1 MKIVY
6 VRLLFF
12 IIFCCIGLSLHA
24 QYIVKG
30 IVKDSLTNEP
40 LSYTS
45 VYLKGTTEGCLTNN
59 DGTFFFKT
67 ARAKAELVV
76 SSVGYKSYNRIIHT
90 SSNSRY
96 TITLLPVEYTLNEIV
111 VKPKREHYKK
121 KNNPAVELI
130 RQMIAHRD
138 DYSPKELD
146 YWQRDRYEITTFAIN
161 NFDSVK
167 QQKWLYRKFKFLTN
181 YVDTSAVTGKPV
193 LAISNR
199 ELLATDYYRK
209 SPHTEKQQ
217 VHARRQAGVDEM
229 FSRQGMDQAISVT
242 MTDVDIYND
251 NITLFTNKF
260 VSPISPLGPS
270 FYKYYLMDTL
280 TVAGKP
286 CVDLTFVPFNS
297 ESFGFT
303 GHLYVTL
310 DSTYF
315 VRRAIMNFPQKI
327 NLNFVDYMKFEQNFT
342 QAEDGTRQLSD
353 EHITTEFKFSDKSD
367 GLYARR
373 SVYYRN
379 YGYQPT
385 SEGESAFRKPE
396 KVIEPPEAANRSEAY
411 WDTNRQVEVSKKET
425 SVDKMMAQLR
435 SYPVYY
441 WTEQVLKVLFTGY
454 IPSTIKEPLF
464 YIGMMN
470 TTVSGNSL
478 EGLRLRAG
486 GMTTAWLDPHW
497 FGKGY
502 LAYGTRD
509 HRFKGL
515 AELEY
520 SFNQKKEYANEF
532 PIRSL
537 KVRYSSDVNQ
547 YGQHYLYTSQDNIF
561 LTWKRQKDDR
571 IAYLHKAEVT
581 YTNESYSGF
590 SFQLTTRLREDESS
604 NLIPFLKQ
612 DEQAT
617 PVKSF
622 STSEFEI
629 KLRYAPNE
637 KFYQTQWNRFPVSLD
652 APVFS
657 LSHTVAAKG
666 VLGGDYTYNY
676 TEAGFQKR
684 FWFSAFGYTDVILKA
699 GKIWDKVPFPLLI
712 IPNANLSYTIQP
724 ESYSLMNAMEFM
736 NDQYASWDVTY
747 YLNGF
752 VFNRVPLLKKMKW
765 REVLS
770 CRGLYGSLSD
780 KNNPEKSDGL
790 FRFPSTTAMM
800 TNTPFVEVGVGIEN
814 IFKVLR
820 FDYVWRLTY
829 RNLPNVDKSGLRIS
843 LHVTF

>member
-1 MKIVY
+1 MKFVLKRFWCVVVLCWI
-6 VRLLFF
+6 
-12 IIFCCIGLSLHA
+12 SSSMMA
-24 QYIVKG
+24 QYIVHG
-30 IVKDSLTNEP
+30 VVTDSLTHEP
-40 LSYTS
+40 LSYIS
-45 VYLKGTTEGCLTNN
+45 VYLKGTTEGGMTNAKGAFSFRTSRTEGMLTIS
-59 DGTFFFKT
+59 
-67 ARAKAELVV
+67 A
-76 SSVGYKSYNRIIHT
+76 VGYNDYTRRIRPARGADFFIVLSPAT
-90 SSNSRY
+90 Y
-96 TITLLPVEYTLNEIV
+96 ALNEV
-111 VKPKREHYKK
+111 VIKPKHQKYRKK
-121 KNNPAVELI
+121 DNPAVDFV

-138 DYSPKELD
+138 DYSPDGLPF
-146 YWQRDRYEITTFAIN
+146 WQRDRYEKTTFGIN

-181 YVDTSAVTGKPV
+181 YVDTSAVTGKPI
-193 LAISNR
+193 LAVSNR

-209 SPHTEKQQ
+209 SPHTEKQY

-229 FSRQGMDQAISVT
+229 LSQQGMDQAISVT
-242 MTDVDIYND
+242 MTDVDIYQN
-251 NITLFTNKF
+251 NISLFTNKF
-260 VSPISPLGPS
+260 VSPLSSLGPS

-280 TVAGKP
+280 TIAGQP

-315 VRRAIMNFPQKI
+315 VRRAIMNFPKKI
-327 NLNFVDYMKFEQNFT
+327 NLNFVDYMMFEQNFT
-342 QAEDGTRQLSD
+342 RTENGIRQISD
-353 EHITTEFKFSDKSD
+353 EHITTEFKFSEKSD
-367 GLYARR
+367 GLYAKRD
-373 SVYYRN
+373 VYYRN
-379 YGYQPT
+379 YGYD
-385 SEGESAFRKPE
+385 SSDEALKIFKRPE
-396 KVIEPPEAANRSEAY
+396 KVVEPSAAMNRSEAY
-411 WDTNRQVEVSKKET
+411 WDQSRGVDVNRKEV

-454 IPSTIKEPLF
+454 IPTSEKRPLF

-478 EGLRLRAG
+478 EGVRLRAG

-502 LAYGTRD
+502 MAYGTRD
-509 HRFKGL
+509 HRFKGMG
-515 AELEY
+515 EVEY
-520 SFNQKKEYANEF
+520 SFNEKKEYANEF
-532 PIRSL
+532 PIHSL
-537 KVRYSSDVNQ
+537 KASYSSDVNQ
-547 YGQHYLYTSQDNIF
+547 YGQHYLYTSQDNVF
-561 LTWKRQKDDR
+561 LTLKRQKDDR
-571 IAYLHKAEVT
+571 IGYLRKVEMT
-581 YTNESYSGF
+581 YTQEYHSGF
-590 SFQLTTRLREDESS
+590 SFQLTSRLRKDESS
-604 NLIPFLKQ
+604 VLIPFLQQ
-612 DEQAT
+612 DAQST

-622 STSEFEI
+622 NTSEFEV

-637 KFYQTQWNRFPVSLD
+637 KFFQTQWNRFPVSLD

-666 VLGGDYTYNY
+666 VIGGDYTYNY

-699 GKIWDKVPFPLLI
+699 GKIWNKVPFPLLA

-736 NDQYASWDVTY
+736 NDEYASWDVTY

-752 VFNRVPLLKKMKW
+752 LLNRIPLLKRLKW
-765 REVLS
+765 RAVLS
-770 CRGLYGSLSD
+770 SRGLYGHLSD
-780 KNNPEKSDGL
+780 KNNPNVSEGL
-790 FRFPSTTAMM
+790 FRFPLTTSFM
-800 TNTPFVEVGVGIEN
+800 TGTPYTEAGVGIEN

-829 RNLPNVDKSGLRIS
+829 KNLSDIDKSGLRIS
-843 LHVTF
+843 LHITF